1 MPKRGSAVHVST
13 HRRHYVGKD
22 GVERDYVT
30 HLLRRSY
37 RQDGKVMNETV
48 ANLSH
53 LPGELIEMIRAALA
67 GQAFVPAVSAAK
79 VSRSRPHG
87 HVAAVHAQ
95 AKALGLPGLLGP
107 AGRERDIALALV
119 IARVCRPASK
129 LATTRWWADTTL
141 AADLGVADAT
151 TDEVYAAMDWLAARQ
166 DGIETKL
173 VRTHLTGPVTP
184 TGSPCST

>member
-1 MPKRGSAVHVST
+1 MPKRGSAVHLST

-22 GVERDYVT
+22 GVERDDVT

-67 GQAFVPAVSAAK
+67 GQGFVAAASAAT
-79 VSRSRPHG
+79 VTRSRPHG

-95 AKALGLPGLLGP
+95 AKALGPAGIVGPGGGSGTLRWPWSLPGY
-107 AGRERDIALALV
+107 AGRPRSSP
-119 IARVCRPASK
+119 RPVGGP
-129 LATTRWWADTTL
+129 TRPWPPTWA
-141 AADLGVADAT
+141 
-151 TDEVYAAMDWLAARQ
+151 W
-166 DGIETKL
+166 
-173 VRTHLTGPVTP
+173 RTPPPSRCTRRWTGW
-184 TGSPCST
+184 